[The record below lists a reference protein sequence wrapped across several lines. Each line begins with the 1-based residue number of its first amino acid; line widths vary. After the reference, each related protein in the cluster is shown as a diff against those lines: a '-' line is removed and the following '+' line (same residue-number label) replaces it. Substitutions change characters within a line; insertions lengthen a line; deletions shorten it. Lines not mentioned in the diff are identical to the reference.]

1 MNITEIRNRIAE
13 GIENRWVGGVAI
25 VWDKDQF
32 DVVPHA
38 YLNDISWCGRA
49 SALHCQ
55 TFDSQDAEYILGL
68 DDKELAREL
77 DDWHTEAVHRD
88 FQNQW
93 A

>member
-13 GIENRWVGGVAI
+13 GIADKWAGGVAI
-25 VWDKDQF
+25 VWDNDQF

-55 TFDSQDAEYILGL
+55 TFDENDCEYILGL
-68 DDKELAREL
+68 DDITLAQELQEWLGNAL
-77 DDWHTEAVHRD
+77 D
-88 FQNQW
+88 NQFV
-93 A
+93 

>member
-55 TFDSQDAEYILGL
+55 TFDGQDAEYILGL
-68 DDKELAREL
+68 DDISLAQELQEWLGNAL
-77 DDWHTEAVHRD
+77 DDQFV
-88 FQNQW
+88 
-93 A
+93 

>member
-13 GIENRWVGGVAI
+13 GIENNWTGGVAI

-68 DDKELAREL
+68 DDISLAQELQEWLGNAL
-77 DDWHTEAVHRD
+77 DDQFV
-88 FQNQW
+88 
-93 A
+93 